1 MEAESPVSEESE
13 RPRRRRRQPPPPP
26 EPQGSPVKG
35 AILVVV
41 AVVIGLLLRRD
52 DSSST
57 AQVAVG
63 AEDDPAVVDESD
75 TTSSTTSTT
84 AAPRPPADVK
94 VLVANGSGVNGAA
107 GAQTTELEALGYV
120 TASPTD
126 AERVTATV
134 VYFTDTYQP
143 EAEALATAIGAD
155 PAAVAPLPTPAP
167 VGDTQLSNLIVVLG
181 PDLATSG

>member
-1 MEAESPVSEESE
+1 MSEEAES
-13 RPRRRRRQPPPPP
+13 PRRRRRQPQKPP

-41 AVVIGLLLRRD
+41 AVVIGLVLLQD
-52 DSSST
+52 DGAST

-63 AEDDPAVVDESD
+63 AEDNPTEAEDSD

-84 AAPRPPADVK
+84 AAARPTSEVK

-107 GAQTTELEALGYV
+107 GAQSTALEALGYV
-120 TASPTD
+120 TANPTD

-134 VYFTDTYQP
+134 VYFTDGYEP
-143 EAEALATAIGAD
+143 EARALATAIGAD
-155 PAAVAPLPTPAP
+155 ESAVAMIPTPAP
-167 VGDTQLSNLIVVLG
+167 VDDTQLSNLLVVLG

>member
-1 MEAESPVSEESE
+1 MVFSA
-13 RPRRRRRQPPPPP
+13 PPPRPAL
-26 EPQGSPVKG
+26 PQ
-35 AILVVV
+35 
-41 AVVIGLLLRRD
+41 
-52 DSSST
+52 
-57 AQVAVG
+57 
-63 AEDDPAVVDESD
+63 PAAA
-75 TTSSTTSTT
+75 

-155 PAAVAPLPTPAP
+155 PAAVAVTRSAS
-167 VGDTQLSNLIVVLG
+167 VG
-181 PDLATSG
+181 LAVT